1 MATIDDVYN
10 YLVDMKE
17 SIDKRLDEI
26 ENKIGS
32 SDVNAR
38 DLIKI

>member
-32 SDVNAR
+32 SDGNTR